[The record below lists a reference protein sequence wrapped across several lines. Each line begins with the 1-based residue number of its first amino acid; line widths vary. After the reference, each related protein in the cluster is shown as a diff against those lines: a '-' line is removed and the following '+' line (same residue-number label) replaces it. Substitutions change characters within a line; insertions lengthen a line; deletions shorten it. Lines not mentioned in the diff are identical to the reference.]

1 MTEFLHLDDALRQ
14 VDALGFYV
22 KDPGLLE
29 GALARPRT
37 TVFGEDA
44 YPTISLKAAA
54 LMHSV
59 IKNHPMIDGNKRTS
73 WVLMVSFLWINGY
86 KHNMS
91 TEVGFNLTLGIDES
105 QIELEEAASIIEK
118 HLIRLQIDL

>member
-14 VDALGFYV
+14 VNALGFYV
-22 KDPGLLE
+22 KDAGLLE

-37 TVFGEDA
+37 TVLGEDA
-44 YPTISLKAAA
+44 YPTVSLKAAA

-86 KHNMS
+86 KHSMS
-91 TEVGFNLTLGIDES
+91 TEVGFDLTLGIAES
-105 QIELEEAASIIEK
+105 RIELEEAAAIIEK